1 MRSKFRARDA
11 TQTDLKRE
19 FKRRGPVE
27 WQWGITAL
35 LAFAILDYLTFGMK
49 MMK

>member
-1 MRSKFRARDA
+1 MRSKSRVRDA

-19 FKRRGPVE
+19 FNRRGQTS
-27 WQWGITAL
+27 WQWGIAAL
-35 LAFAILDYLTFGMK
+35 VAFTILDYLCFGMK